1 MKIFRPLALIDKQR
15 CQGNIQSMAD
25 KLDRLDISYRPHF
38 KTHQSAEIGN
48 WYRDFGISKIT
59 VSSVGMASYFSNN
72 GWNDITIAFP
82 ATPAQFELIDEL
94 SAKINLTVFINDLHT
109 AQYFEK
115 NSSHNLKVIIEI
127 DPDFGRSGL
136 RYDQNDQ
143 IDSIHTIIDRSASLE
158 FYGFYIHD
166 GRTYQCSG
174 KNQVE
179 TAIQPAIQILNKL
192 KSDYPGGRSCL
203 GDTPSASLLSSF
215 PGIDELSPGNN
226 IFYDLMQLEIG
237 SCSENEVAYAVA
249 CTVAQIKQEANE
261 VIIHGGAVHFSKDRI
276 LQNNEEVFG
285 IVIDLNENGFGPVH
299 KGRRLVRLSQEHG
312 ILRGDKEWIM
322 NLTPGDPVFIIP
334 AHSCL
339 SANLFDHYQS
349 LCGTRI
355 EKRILS

>member
-1 MKIFRPLALIDKQR
+1 
-15 CQGNIQSMAD
+15 MAE
-25 KLDRLDISYRPHF
+25 KLDQLGISYRPHF
-38 KTHQSAEIGN
+38 KTHQSAEIGS
-48 WYRDFGISKIT
+48 WYREYGVTKIT
-59 VSSVGMASYFSNN
+59 VSSVGMASYFHNS

-82 ATPAQFELIDEL
+82 VTPAQFSLIDEL
-94 SAKINLTVFINDLHT
+94 SAQINLTVFINDLLT
-109 AQYFEK
+109 AQYFAT
-115 NSSHNLKVIIEI
+115 NSSNKLKVIIEI

-136 RYDQNDQ
+136 RYDQIDQ
-143 IDSIHTIIDRSASLE
+143 IDSICKIIDNSALLE

-166 GRTYQCSG
+166 GRTYQYSG
-174 KNQVE
+174 KNQIE
-179 TAIQPAIQILNKL
+179 AAIQPAIQILHIL
-192 KSDYPGGRSCL
+192 KSDFPNARSCL

-237 SCSENEVAYAVA
+237 SCSEDKVAYAVA
-249 CTVAQIKQEANE
+249 CTVAQLKEEANE
-261 VIIHGGAVHFSKDRI
+261 VVIYGGAVHFSKDRI

-285 IVIDLNENGFGPVH
+285 IAIDLNENGFGPVH

-312 ILRGDKEWIM
+312 ILRGDTEWVK
-322 NLTPGDPVFIIP
+322 NLTPGDPVYIIP

-349 LCGTRI
+349 LDGMRI